1 MAKTRATNETKEHGP
16 ERAIL
21 VGLCLDGG
29 PRHEAETS
37 MAELAHLAAAAGAT
51 VVGEVMQERRRP
63 DAATLIGKGK
73 AQEVGRL
80 AEQAEA
86 DVILFDGELTPAQQ
100 RNLEKVVGCKTLDRT
115 QLILDIFARR
125 ARTHEGRLQVE
136 LAQLG
141 YLLPRLGGQGVMLS
155 RLGGG
160 IGTRGPG
167 ETKLETDR
175 RRIRTRISQV
185 KREIERVRRGRHTQ
199 RGGRQRAEVP
209 QVAMVGYTS
218 AGKSTLFN
226 ALTRAGTPVSNQLF
240 MTLDPLVRRTR
251 LGDAG
256 EVVVVDTVGFI
267 QKLPHTLVA
276 AFRATLEEVVEA
288 DLLLHVIDAAAEDLE
303 VREAA
308 VQDVLRE
315 IGAGDQPRIPV
326 FNKVDLL
333 PVSRRDGL
341 LSGHPGGVAVSALR
355 ETGLARLVEA
365 IADRLE
371 LRPRKVRLAFDPA
384 EGRAIAAVYKAGRV
398 LGHEVEGTEVV
409 IEVLL
414 PARLVARYKGRLR

>member
-1 MAKTRATNETKEHGP
+1 MAKATPTVTQADP
-16 ERAIL
+16 RERAVL
-21 VGLCLDGG
+21 VGLCLGG
-29 PRHEAETS
+29 APRHETEAS
-37 MAELAHLAAAAGAT
+37 LAELAHLAEAAGAV
-51 VVGEVMQERRRP
+51 VVGEVMQERQRP

-73 AQEVGRL
+73 AEEVARL
-80 AEQAEA
+80 ADQAEA
-86 DVILFDGELTPAQQ
+86 GLVLFDGELTPAQQ
-100 RNLEKVVGCKTLDRT
+100 RNLEKVAKVKTLDRT

-141 YLLPRLGGQGVMLS
+141 YLLPRLAGQGVMLS

-175 RRIRTRISQV
+175 RRIRTRIAQV

-199 RGGRQRAEVP
+199 RGARQRAEVP
-209 QVAMVGYTS
+209 QVALVGYTS

-226 ALTRAGTPVSNQLF
+226 ALTRAGAPVSSQLF
-240 MTLDPLVRRTR
+240 MTLDPLARRTR

-303 VREAA
+303 AREAA
-308 VQDVLRE
+308 VAAVLNE
-315 IGAGDQPRIPV
+315 IGAGDVPRV
-326 FNKVDLL
+326 AVLNKVDLV
-333 PVSRRDGL
+333 PVARREGL
-341 LSGHPGGVAVSALR
+341 LAAHAGGVAVSALR
-355 ETGLARLVEA
+355 QTGIEALHETIAR
-365 IADRLE
+365 RLE
-371 LRPRKVRLAFDPA
+371 LEPKRVRLGFDPA
-384 EGRAIAAVYKAGRV
+384 EGRAIAALYRVARV
-398 LGHEVEGTEVV
+398 LGHEVEEGEVR
-409 IEVLL
+409 IEALL
-414 PARLVARYKGRLR
+414 PARWLTRYQGRMR